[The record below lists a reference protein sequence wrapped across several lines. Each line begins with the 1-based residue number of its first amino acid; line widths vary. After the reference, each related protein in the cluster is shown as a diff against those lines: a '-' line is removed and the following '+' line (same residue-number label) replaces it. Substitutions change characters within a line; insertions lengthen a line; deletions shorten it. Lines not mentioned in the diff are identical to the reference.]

1 MRDAESAGRVTCAG
15 GFCASTYPEEG
26 PRRRRKRPR
35 RLGRGPRVLLEGG
48 RGHARTGQLG
58 IDLVDHLH
66 VPKRARIEGLAN
78 VIKGLPGQLVLAL
91 PNAEDLGGAVAG
103 QVPHTAESCRVQR
116 ILTEGVQLARVLDI

>member
-1 MRDAESAGRVTCAG
+1 MRDGGRVRDAESAGRVTCAG

-35 RLGRGPRVLLEGG
+35 RLGRAGPRVLLEGG

-66 VPKRARIEGLAN
+66 VPERARIEGLAN

-91 PNAEDLGGAVAG
+91 PNAEDLGGIVSNFG
-103 QVPHTAESCRVQR
+103 QTYCTKHP
-116 ILTEGVQLARVLDI
+116 